1 MKKQHL
7 TKLLLVVLL
16 IPCLVLFGT
25 SWTFAT
31 TSELLQLTTE
41 GQLAAED
48 DKITDGKTVKD
59 EEDDGTEPVEP
70 EDKAN
75 NEDDGTEPVEPE
87 DIANNV
93 DAGTGLVEENV
104 NLMMMDTS
112 SLSLI
117 EPKIG
122 FSVSPDIS
130 GTMAIG
136 DSYKITVSV
145 SNEGD
150 WHRRKLENATLK
162 LYIEGETNAFH
173 EEDLGTIVVYAKQ
186 SPRTHTFDITGLKA
200 IKPSSGN
207 KVQVKAELVGDLYY
221 TLLGVKWNKL
231 ENNHKVIDTYNYNVK
246 ICNDYTENFQELK
259 KALNAKVDGG
269 TVTFTIPQDACPIE
283 LSFSSYIYPPDTVPA
298 KNGRPYLPQE
308 LYSNVTDTY
317 GPGVHTVVIDMPE
330 CGPWQTDLYL
340 GPKIEILGK
349 NGHPSDKIIAWDVN
363 QKSCQPDIQIEK
375 KVEPGFALP
384 GQEVTYKFTITN
396 IGKTNLKNIVVRDI
410 LFGED
415 WKYEIAS
422 LEIGG
427 KEEFEI
433 PYIISKKT
441 LGELKNTANVSGE
454 YIYKEYTDETNYV
467 EKTVVVTKEND
478 ATVIV
483 REVKKLRLT
492 SMCSIDP
499 EITRRWR
506 VRNSNDFDIMFTYVL
521 VGTPQMGTKA
531 IDANGELFFETD
543 TVPNSNNT
551 LKILVY
557 GVQHDVKASGGK
569 KCEETPGGGGE
580 TPGGGGETPGGG
592 GETPGGGGETPGGGS
607 ETPGGGGETPGGGGE
622 TPGGG
627 GETPGGGGETPG
639 GGGETPGGGGETP
652 GGGSETSGG
661 DDDTDET
668 GTLAP
673 APTALTVIE
682 DELIPLAPTTVE
694 IPTVPETEMTEET
707 EESALGNDTV
717 LADLED
723 EETPLSPTALPK
735 TGEIPQTLFY
745 GIGTI
750 LTAIGARLRRKY

>member
-59 EEDDGTEPVEP
+59 EEDDGTEPVEPEDKANNEDDGTEPVEP

-592 GETPGGGGETPGGGS
+592 
-607 ETPGGGGETPGGGGE
+607 
-622 TPGGG
+622 
-627 GETPGGGGETPG
+627 
-639 GGGETPGGGGETP
+639 
-652 GGGSETSGG
+652 SETSGG